1 MLTARLAHWRSHYTL
16 VRQIILATSAGLL
29 ILILSWLV
37 LQGAWVSAGLLLVG
51 MGLGATLNYFV
62 FGFSSSWR
70 KSILEGNTLGA
81 RAQVIMLAAAL
92 LLFSPLLW
100 LGQSDDWSFQGLV
113 RPAGWSVILGA
124 FLFGIGMQL
133 ASNCSS
139 GTLNRVGQLQA
150 LPMVSLLMMFV
161 GGVLAA
167 YSFTYWD
174 AWPALHPW
182 SFTLD
187 WGLAGLLMSLGLLAL
202 IYWALTRY
210 EQRRTQQLT
219 QLLNLESKW
228 GATPYAP
235 SSSNDLALSRAQQ
248 LLLAG
253 LLLAL
258 LSAFIL
264 LLAGQPWSVASVFA
278 LWPFKLAEWIEL
290 HTGWMLLDWS
300 FWDIAGHYQDRVA
313 RPLWL
318 DHVSMTTL
326 GVIFGA
332 LAVTLLQPKA
342 INPLPVGQHAIGYYA
357 LGGLLMGLGAML
369 SYGCNIGAL
378 FSGIASGSLHGWL
391 WLIAAVIGN
400 MVALAWLNRSK

>member
-1 MLTARLAHWRSHYTL
+1 MLTPGL
-16 VRQIILATSAGLL
+16 VSLKSLSRGRQIALALFMLLGVIAFGGLL
-29 ILILSWLV
+29 HS
-37 LQGAWVSAGLLLVG
+37 AAYASAGLLLMG

-100 LGQSDDWSFQGLV
+100 LGQAGFGDLQGLV
-113 RPAGWSVILGA
+113 RPAGWSVIVGA
-124 FLFGIGMQL
+124 LLFGIGMQL

-150 LPMVSLLMMFV
+150 LPMLSLVMMFV
-161 GGVLAA
+161 GGLVAA
-167 YSFTYWD
+167 FTFSYWD
-174 AWPALHPW
+174 AWPALMPW

-187 WGLAGLLMSLGLLAL
+187 WGIAGLLVSLGLLAL
-202 IYWALTRY
+202 IYWGLIGY
-210 EQRRTQQLT
+210 ERARTHKLT
-219 QLLNLESKW
+219 QLFPLERKLN
-228 GATPYAP
+228 AIPYTNP
-235 SSSNDLALSRAQQ
+235 VRAKQ
-248 LLLAG
+248 LLVAG

-258 LSAFIL
+258 ISCGIL
-264 LLAGQPWSVASVFA
+264 LLAGQPWSIASVFA
-278 LWPFKLAEWIEL
+278 LWPFKLADAIDIHFGL
-290 HTGWMLLDWS
+290 SLINWS

-313 RPLWL
+313 RPLWQ
-318 DHVSMTTL
+318 DNVSMTTL

-332 LAVTLLQPKA
+332 MLVTLIQP
-342 INPLPVGQHAIGYYA
+342 NPLSLLPAGQHPSRFYA
-357 LGGLLMGLGAML
+357 LGGFLMGLGAML

-400 MVALAWLNRSK
+400 WIALLYLSHRTPKTA